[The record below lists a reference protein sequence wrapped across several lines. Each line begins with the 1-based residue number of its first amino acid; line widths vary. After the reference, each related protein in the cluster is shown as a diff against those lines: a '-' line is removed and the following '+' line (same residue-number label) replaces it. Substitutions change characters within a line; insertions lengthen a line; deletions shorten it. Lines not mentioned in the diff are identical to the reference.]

1 MHRICGECTKE
12 RNLSRTR
19 CLAHDQNLYELKY
32 HFYMTVQKH
41 KGNNAMVC
49 LDKLACFTLEQIH
62 KRLLIIYS
70 EQEFSF
76 TTFAAHFKFPNLL
89 LLFLLILK
97 RFQKAFKT
105 FLGCFMVWYEMFTTT
120 LQYFNFSWP
129 IKAWHFLFLW
139 WNFAGKCGQSAGHP
153 AATLYSANV
162 HNVL

>member
-1 MHRICGECTKE
+1 MTKIFMNWNTGITFTWPC
-12 RNLSRTR
+12 RNIKAITQWFVWTSLHVSRLNK
-19 CLAHDQNLYELKY
+19 CIKE
-32 HFYMTVQKH
+32 
-41 KGNNAMVC
+41 
-49 LDKLACFTLEQIH
+49 
-62 KRLLIIYS
+62 LIIYS